1 MKRIS
6 LLALSALACTG
17 AFASQVQ
24 LAVVPTNWK
33 LENYVGGR
41 VALWNTGS
49 PCYGGALNLAAGATQ
64 NDHSRLFAAVVA
76 GKTAGKT
83 VFVIYETTD
92 CTIVSFGL
100 QN

>member
-1 MKRIS
+1 MKRIY
-6 LLALSALACTG
+6 LLAASMLVCTG
-17 AFASQVQ
+17 ALAAQVQ
-24 LAVVPTNWK
+24 LAVVPTAWK

-41 VALWNTGS
+41 VMLWNTGS
-49 PCYGGALNLAAGATQ
+49 PCYGGALNLGASATQ

-83 VFVIYETTD
+83 VFVMYETTD

>member
-1 MKRIS
+1 MKRIN
-6 LLALSALACTG
+6 LLALSMLACSG

-24 LAVVPTNWK
+24 LASVPTGWK

-49 PCYGGALNLAAGATQ
+49 PCYGGMLNLAAGATQ

-83 VFVIYETTD
+83 VFVMYETSD
-92 CTIVSFGL
+92 CTILSFGL

>member
-1 MKRIS
+1 MKRIN
-6 LLALSALACTG
+6 LLALSMLAWTG

-24 LAVVPTNWK
+24 VAVVPTAWK

-49 PCYGGALNLAAGATQ
+49 PCSGGLLNLAAGATQ
-64 NDHSRLFAAVVA
+64 NDHSRLFAAVVS
-76 GKTAGKT
+76 GKAAGKT
-83 VFVIYETTD
+83 VFLIYETTD
-92 CTIVSFGL
+92 CTILSFGL